1 VSGPLL
7 VRTSSDNSGW
17 LERTN
22 SYIFAP
28 DTVDAAHRALDTHGL
43 GSDGSRWIAGT
54 THLHTWAE
62 ELIAQRLGQPAALTY
77 PDSYIDL
84 SSTIAALCRTT
95 DGYTSHRLFI
105 PARPVP
111 AIEDGLLAAPKKNHP
126 TVLRYN
132 DLASLVQRI
141 REQKPSCY
149 IAVVLSAHDMNLHT
163 AYQDLQRCIGAR
175 RSSKTTVLIH
185 DEPGMSSF
193 VSNLAPQHTQWAR
206 LLIHGSF
213 VTAFDLPGSYLAG
226 DAALIKEVR
235 YSSRAYMF
243 TTSQF
248 PFVMGMIVAKLV
260 KTEDRE
266 GISIIPTKFCVDLE
280 SKTPEVLVI
289 EQEL

>member
-1 VSGPLL
+1 M
-7 VRTSSDNSGW
+7 
-17 LERTN
+17 N

-28 DTVDAAHRALDTHGL
+28 DTADAAHRALDTYGL

-62 ELIAQRLGQPAALTY
+62 ELIAQRLGQPTALTY
-77 PDSYIDL
+77 PDPYIGL
-84 SSTIAALCRTT
+84 SFTIAALCRTT
-95 DGYTSHRLFI
+95 DGCTSHALFL
-105 PARPVP
+105 PAGAVP
-111 AIEDGLLAAPKKNHP
+111 AIEDGLLAAPMKNRP

-132 DLASLVQRI
+132 DLASLVHRI

-149 IAVVLSAHDMNLHT
+149 ITVVLSAHNMDLHT
-163 AYQDLQRCIGAR
+163 AYQDRQRRIATR

-185 DEPGMSSF
+185 DEAGISS
-193 VSNLAPQHTQWAR
+193 VVPEPAPQHTQRAR
-206 LLIHGSF
+206 LFIYGSF